1 MFNDNGIYTPH
12 YSIGYLHGLLTFWG
26 ALYSNTTSS
35 QIAIFF
41 SIALFTNA
49 QKYYNFVFLAFFL
62 WANSFCVLCFYWS
75 ILALQCPVSF
85 CRTATRISCVYTYI
99 PSLWT
104 CSPIPA
110 LQVITEPGGEPP
122 CAMQQLPDS
131 HLFNTWWCVHVP
143 TSLSTCPALSFPPTV
158 STSSFSTSASLQVGA
173 SAPFFYFPYIRVNI
187 QYLFSAF

>member
-1 MFNDNGIYTPH
+1 MFIDNGIYTPH

-26 ALYSNTTSS
+26 ALYSNTPSS

-75 ILALQCPVSF
+75 ILALQCRVSF
-85 CRTATRISCVYTYI
+85 CCTATRISYVYMYI

-110 LQVITEPGGEPP
+110 LQVITEPWAEPP
-122 CAMQQLPDS
+122 
-131 HLFNTWWCVHVP
+131 VP
-143 TSLSTCPALSFPPTV
+143 CSSFLLAISLTRGGVCTSLLLSQLVLLSPFPPLC
-158 STSSFSTSASLQVGA
+158 LQVR
-173 SAPFFYFPYIRVNI
+173 SLR
-187 QYLFSAF
+187 LHLCK